1 MEVSKATLN
10 RLPAYLRY
18 LYELDRQG
26 VTRVSSTTIAG
37 GLDLNPVQ
45 VRKDIAVVS
54 TVAGK
59 PKTGYITKE
68 LIADL
73 ENFLGYHN
81 TRDAIL
87 VGAGGLG
94 HAILGYDGFA
104 KYGLNVVAAF
114 DIDGG
119 VVGTSINGKPVYDM
133 SRLPEIV
140 GRFNIQLGIITVPSQ
155 AAQEVADRM
164 VAAGIKAIWNFAAKH
179 LNVPA
184 NIAMKHEDLAAS
196 LALLRMQL
204 VSMDDANNQPQ

>member
-1 MEVSKATLN
+1 MEISKATLN

-26 VTRVSSTTIAG
+26 VAQVSSTTVAN

-59 PKTGYITKE
+59 PKTGYVTKE
-68 LIADL
+68 LIADF

-114 DIDGG
+114 DIDS
-119 VVGTSINGKPVYDM
+119 SIIGSRIKGKPVYEMAKLRD
-133 SRLPEIV
+133 IV
-140 GRFNIQLGIITVPSQ
+140 KRFNIRLGIITVPSQ
-155 AAQEVADRM
+155 AAQEVADLM
-164 VAAGIKAIWNFAAKH
+164 VEAGIKAIWNFAAKH

-184 NIAMKHEDLAAS
+184 DIAMKHEDLAAS

-204 VSMDDANNQPQ
+204 VSMDD

>member
-1 MEVSKATLN
+1 MNNKENISRATLN
-10 RLPAYLRY
+10 RLPSYLRY
-18 LYELDRQG
+18 LYELDRKN
-26 VTRVSSTTIAG
+26 VTTVSSTLIAA

-59 PKTGYITKE
+59 PKTGYAIKE
-68 LIADL
+68 LIADF

-104 KYGLNVVAAF
+104 KYGLNIIAAF
-114 DIDGG
+114 DIDSKLIN
-119 VVGTSINGKPVYDM
+119 TAINGKPVYDM
-133 SRLPEIV
+133 SKLKGVVERY
-140 GRFNIQLGIITVPSQ
+140 NIRLGIITVPSQ
-155 AAQEVADRM
+155 AAQEVADIM
-164 VAAGIKAIWNFAAKH
+164 VEAGIQAIWSFSAKH
-179 LNVPA
+179 LNLPPD
-184 NIAMKHEDLAAS
+184 IALKHEDLAAS

-204 VSMDDANNQPQ
+204 VSMDE

>member
-1 MEVSKATLN
+1 MTADRTEISKATLN

-18 LYELDRQG
+18 LYELDKKG
-26 VTRVSSTTIAG
+26 VQTVSSTMIAA

-45 VRKDIAVVS
+45 VRKDIAF
-54 TVAGK
+54 VATSPGK
-59 PKTGYITKE
+59 PKLGYVTKE

-104 KYGLNVVAAF
+104 KYGLNVTCAF
-114 DIDGG
+114 DVDPAVI
-119 VVGTSINGKPVYDM
+119 GTSINGKPVYDM
-133 SRLPEIV
+133 SRLPELV
-140 GRFNIQLGIITVPSQ
+140 KRFNISLGIITVPSGS
-155 AAQEVADRM
+155 AQEVADLM
-164 VAAGIKAIWNFAAKH
+164 VSAGIKAIWSFAAKH
-179 LNVPA
+179 LNLPA
-184 NIAMKHEDLAAS
+184 GVALKHEDLAAS

-204 VSMDDANNQPQ
+204 VSQD

>member
-1 MEVSKATLN
+1 MAYGNEISKATLN

-18 LYELDRQG
+18 LYELDRKG
-26 VTRVSSTTIAG
+26 VATVSSTLIAA

-45 VRKDIAVVS
+45 VRKDVAVVS

-59 PKTGYITKE
+59 PKTGYVTKE
-68 LIADL
+68 LIADF

-104 KYGLNVVAAF
+104 KYGLNVIAAF
-114 DIDGG
+114 DVDPAVIGKQ
-119 VVGTSINGKPVYDM
+119 INGKPVYEM
-133 SRLPEIV
+133 SRLPELV
-140 GRFNIQLGIITVPSQ
+140 KRFNIRLGIITVPSG
-155 AAQEVADRM
+155 AAQGVADIM
-164 VAAGIKAIWNFAAKH
+164 VAAGIKAIWSFAAKH
-179 LNVPA
+179 LNLPP
-184 NIAMKHEDLAAS
+184 NIALKHEDLAAS

-204 VSMDDANNQPQ
+204 VSQD